1 MPSELGQPQ
10 LRRGNEVYRAQRG
23 GRGRGGCPILACAT
37 REKGAGEAARGVPFG
52 QHKEEG
58 RPRRKEDGPERLH
71 RLHQSGLRPTLGT
84 PPTRP
89 YDTRNAGTE
98 PREDRTWLDLGTP
111 GADSLAGSAE
121 ADLLLG
127 RGGDDQLDGL
137 GGADLVLGGVGND
150 RIFGESSASG
160 LPYPPPPGGDD
171 VLLGGTGND
180 TIIGGS
186 RPGDPQDGQ
195 DLILGGPG
203 NNSLDGGGGTN
214 TVLGG
219 AGDDTIENA
228 SLAFGGP
235 GDDRIL
241 RHDGQRY
248 GAGRQ
253 RQ

>member
-1 MPSELGQPQ
+1 M
-10 LRRGNEVYRAQRG
+10 
-23 GRGRGGCPILACAT
+23 
-37 REKGAGEAARGVPFG
+37 ARII
-52 QHKEEG
+52 
-58 RPRRKEDGPERLH
+58 
-71 RLHQSGLRPTLGT
+71 
-84 PPTRP
+84 
-89 YDTRNAGTE
+89 
-98 PREDRTWLDLGTP
+98 GTP

-203 NNSLDGGGGTN
+203 NDSLRMAAAAPTRCWAARA
-214 TVLGG
+214 TTLSRTPPSPSV
-219 AGDDTIENA
+219 
-228 SLAFGGP
+228 
-235 GDDRIL
+235 
-241 RHDGQRY
+241 
-248 GAGRQ
+248 GRGMTESSP
-253 RQ
+253 RWAAIRCWAATAMT